1 MTCCLSLSFSLL
13 PCFVLVPVLTS
24 ETSRSTLFTGLSL
37 ERASSKENATCTHTH
52 THLYCQTRLEKQK
65 KTKKKYYYKTQFPI
79 ADLYNRPITPSPT
92 FNMPLT
98 ISFSRHSNLARFE
111 IILFCTPIRSF
122 ILFFE

>member
-1 MTCCLSLSFSLL
+1 VTCCLSLSFSLL

-52 THLYCQTRLEKQK
+52 TPLLPNQTR
-65 KTKKKYYYKTQFPI
+65 KTNKKKI
-79 ADLYNRPITPSPT
+79 IITKHNSPSPTYITALLHPPT